1 MLVFFVNG
9 LKELFLRVSLGLEN
23 LNMLE
28 GIRNPSDQ
36 KKLCLFSLFNYVKN
50 FYLVNIVYACLHWK
64 RST

>member
-1 MLVFFVNG
+1 MLVFFGNG
-9 LKELFLRVSLGLEN
+9 LKELSLRVSLGLEN
-23 LNMLE
+23 MLE
-28 GIRNPSDQ
+28 GNPSDQ